1 MELRK
6 VKEIYNYK
14 GNMWYIHPYVSC
26 GKIVRKDIF
35 KVNKNNYR
43 PGWGCYTF
51 EHPYGKGVY
60 FSRRNGEP
68 IEDENT
74 EINRDNIRVFTTR
87 AEAKEALDDFEK
99 QHAYKISESV
109 RREIERLEREKADI
123 EAQIAK
129 LKETGEKAFK
139 NLSTTFSK

>member
-14 GNMWYIHPYVSC
+14 GNMWYINPYISC

-35 KVNKNNYR
+35 KVNKNKNYA
-43 PGWGCYTF
+43 GWGCYTF
-51 EHPYGKGVY
+51 EHSYGKGVY

-87 AEAKEALDDFEK
+87 AEAKEALCDFEK
-99 QHAYKISESV
+99 QHAYRISDSV
-109 RREIERLEREKADI
+109 KREIERLEREKEEID
-123 EAQIAK
+123 AQMAK
-129 LKETGEKAFK
+129 LRETAEKAFK
-139 NLSTTFSK
+139 NLSSTFTK